1 MLQTRLSFLAGAA
14 ALAFAGSA
22 AAQVTFYEHPDFRGR
37 AYTITNDTADMGRI
51 GFGDRASSAI
61 VERGRWLVC
70 HDAGYRGDCTILRP
84 GQYVSLRDAGFED
97 SISSARRVNGNRGAN
112 YREADVPPAPQQVY
126 EYRQRPNERV
136 FEAPVSSAVAVRG
149 SPEQRCWTERD
160 RTPDTQREMSAPGAI
175 IGGIVGGILGHQ
187 VGKGSGNTAATIGGA
202 VGGAALGA
210 NAGRIKDRVTGRD
223 VERCENVGSNRVEY
237 YDVTYNFRG
246 VTHRVQTQTDPGRTI
261 TVNQRG
267 EPRG

>member
-1 MLQTRLSFLAGAA
+1 MTNRLSLAAGAA
-14 ALAFAGSA
+14 LLALAGSA

-37 AYTITNDTADMGRI
+37 AYTISGDTADMGRI
-51 GFGDRASSAI
+51 GFGNRASSAI

-70 HDAGYRGDCTILRP
+70 HDAGYRGDCTVLRP
-84 GQYVSLRDAGFED
+84 GQYTSLRDAGFED
-97 SISSARRVNGNRGAN
+97 SISSVRRVNNQRRAEW
-112 YREADVPPAPQQVY
+112 REYDAPPAAQPAY
-126 EYRQRPNERV
+126 EWRQRPNERT
-136 FEAPVSSAVAVRG
+136 FEAPVRSAVAVRG
-149 SPEQRCWTERD
+149 SPEQRCWTERE
-160 RTPDTQREMSAPGAI
+160 RVSEQREMSAPGAI

-210 NAGRIKDRVTGRD
+210 NAGRIKDRITGRD
-223 VERCENVGSNRVEY
+223 VERCENVSSGRVEY
-237 YDVTYNFRG
+237 YDVTYDFRG
-246 VTHRVQTQTDPGRTI
+246 TTHRVQTQTDPGRTI

>member
-1 MLQTRLSFLAGAA
+1 MKTLISMLAGAA
-14 ALAFAGSA
+14 ALALAGQA

-37 AYTITNDTADMGRI
+37 AYTISSDTSDMGRI

-61 VERGRWLVC
+61 VERGRWVVC
-70 HDAGYRGDCTILRP
+70 HDARFNGQCMVLRP
-84 GQYVSLRDAGFED
+84 GQYGSLRDMGFED
-97 SISSARRVNGNRGAN
+97 SISSVRRAGNNRRVD
-112 YREADVPPAPQQVY
+112 YDEAPLPPAPQPAY
-126 EYRQRPNERV
+126 EYRQRPNERI
-136 FEAPVSSAVAVRG
+136 FEAPVTSAIAVTG
-149 SPEQRCWTERD
+149 SAEQRCWAERD
-160 RTPDTQREMSAPGAI
+160 RVSEAPRETSVPGAI

-187 VGKGSGNTAATIGGA
+187 IGSGRGNTVATIGGA
-202 VGGAALGA
+202 VGGAAVGA

-223 VERCENVGSNRVEY
+223 VQRCETVAGRPEY